1 MPSTWFSTPIPML
14 SNRSESIPVLIASI
28 EASLVLIGSLTVP
41 WFLLQSKSNHLLYG
55 LCFSLVHSSRCF
67 LFLICFIVRQF
78 GSYPCRVLS
87 FRIGHFDSL
96 SIQHH
101 DFESVPVHPRLNRI
115 ASSPY
120 QIESR
125 TDHCILL
132 LYRPNLFESMSRTLL
147 YTPYPD
153 EFIWF
158 HSMSMLFSPS
168 DILFYYTIRVYHA
181 HQSVSKLWFLDSVR
195 TMDTFRIPSCSVRL
209 WSQQIISISSRYN

>member
-1 MPSTWFSTPIPML
+1 ML

-67 LFLICFIVRQF
+67 LFLIRFIVRQF
-78 GSYPCRVLS
+78 GSYQCRVLS

-101 DFESVPVHPRLNRI
+101 DFESVPVHPRSNRI

-132 LYRPNLFESMSRTLL
+132 LYRPNRFQSLS
-147 YTPYPD
+147 
-153 EFIWF
+153 
-158 HSMSMLFSPS
+158 LFSNPCLVHCC
-168 DILFYYTIRVYHA
+168 IL
-181 HQSVSKLWFLDSVR
+181 
-195 TMDTFRIPSCSVRL
+195 RILTSLFGSIPCQRFSASAL
-209 WSQQIISISSRYN
+209 LISFSIIQYAFIMLTNPYLNYDF